1 MIENEIAKIIVD
13 AALKI
18 HRTLG
23 PGLLESVY
31 EATLAHELR
40 ARGLSVTQQ
49 LGVPVTYDGM
59 RIGLGFRADL
69 VVGHKVLVEIKSVE
83 LIAPVHRKQLQTY
96 LRLMGL
102 HLGLLI
108 NFNVE
113 LIKDGIQRRKSF
125 ARVSRRTL
133 EGQFRKSERFPQRR
147 KDVKNY
153 FARKFPVGFSPA

>member
-18 HRTLG
+18 HRRLG

-49 LGVPVTYDGM
+49 LGVPVNYDGV
-59 RIGLGFRADL
+59 RLGLGFRADL
-69 VVGHKVLVEIKSVE
+69 VVGNKVLVEIKSVE

-113 LIKDGIQRRKSF
+113 LIKDGIQRVVNR
-125 ARVSRRTL
+125 L
-133 EGQFRKSERFPQRR
+133 PE
-147 KDVKNY
+147 
-153 FARKFPVGFSPA
+153 

>member
-1 MIENEIAKIIVD
+1 MLENEIAKIIVD

-18 HRTLG
+18 HRSLG

-40 ARGLSVTQQ
+40 IRGLPVTQQ
-49 LGVPVTYDGM
+49 LGVPVNYDGV
-59 RIGLGFRADL
+59 RLGFGFRADL

-83 LIAPVHRKQLQTY
+83 SIAPVHLKQLQTY
-96 LRLMGL
+96 LRLMDL

-113 LIKDGIQRRKSF
+113 LIKDGIRRVVN
-125 ARVSRRTL
+125 RL
-133 EGQFRKSERFPQRR
+133 PE
-147 KDVKNY
+147 
-153 FARKFPVGFSPA
+153 

>member
-18 HRTLG
+18 HRSLG

-49 LGVPVTYDGM
+49 LGAPVNYDGV
-59 RIGLGFRADL
+59 RLGLGFRADL

-113 LIKDGIQRRKSF
+113 LIKDGIQRVVNR
-125 ARVSRRTL
+125 L
-133 EGQFRKSERFPQRR
+133 PE
-147 KDVKNY
+147 
-153 FARKFPVGFSPA
+153 

>member
-1 MIENEIAKIIVD
+1 MMENEIAKIIVD
-13 AALKI
+13 AAFKI
-18 HRTLG
+18 HRSLG

-40 ARGLSVTQQ
+40 TRGLQVTQQ
-49 LGVPVTYDGM
+49 LGVPVNYDGV
-59 RIGLGFRADL
+59 RLGLGFRADL

-113 LIKDGIQRRKSF
+113 LIRNGIQRVVNR
-125 ARVSRRTL
+125 L
-133 EGQFRKSERFPQRR
+133 PE
-147 KDVKNY
+147 
-153 FARKFPVGFSPA
+153 